1 MAVQVPNPGGY
12 WVVSGSGV
20 ACVRAVLSFR
30 ERQLQISLWT
40 TRLRP
45 LVRCMLTCM
54 NMADSES
61 GAILTNDDGRSLNLF
76 GRDRGTRADRR
87 LARGIYAADDG
98 RAVGFETRARGVL
111 QALGGKAVLSHYSA
125 AHWWGGTVPHHSH
138 LHITTAAKHRVR
150 RVGVISHRTQRPMR
164 RTVVRGVSVT
174 TAEQTFLDLA
184 GSLDLVE
191 LIVLGDSMLKQQ
203 ATSISQLRAAAIEWR
218 GAGAAIARL
227 AAGLVRTGVGSPME
241 SRLRILIVAAG
252 LPEPAVDHCVYT
264 EHGTLLYRLDL
275 AYPGCKLGIEYD
287 GRQHAENDVQWARD
301 LERREYFDGA
311 GWRLVVVNG
320 RQLFADPGDVLDRI
334 VAAARAQGF
343 AMRKPNT
350 RWRRYFS
357 AANR

>member
-1 MAVQVPNPGGY
+1 
-12 WVVSGSGV
+12 
-20 ACVRAVLSFR
+20 
-30 ERQLQISLWT
+30 
-40 TRLRP
+40 
-45 LVRCMLTCM
+45 
-54 NMADSES
+54 
-61 GAILTNDDGRSLNLF
+61 
-76 GRDRGTRADRR
+76 
-87 LARGIYAADDG
+87 
-98 RAVGFETRARGVL
+98 
-111 QALGGKAVLSHYSA
+111 
-125 AHWWGGTVPHHSH
+125 VPHHSH
-138 LHITTAAKHRVR
+138 LHIMTAAKHRVR

-164 RTVVRGVSVT
+164 RTVVRGISVT

-191 LIVLGDSMLKQQ
+191 LIVLGDSLVKQQ
-203 ATSISQLRAAAIEWR
+203 ATSISQLRAATSEWR

-227 AAGLVRTGVGSPME
+227 AAGLVRTGVASPME

-334 VAAARAQGF
+334 VAAARDQGF
-343 AMRKPNT
+343 VMPKPNT

-357 AANR
+357 TANR